1 MTSRL
6 GMLLTTLVLLVLS
19 AAYAVLAAVVTLVL
33 SGLVGVGLALWAVLR
48 AGVGLGHRVRRGR
61 GEADAC
67 GRARRG
73 PSGGSRVR
81 PEASRGRSGRAPDR

>member
-61 GEADAC
+61 GEADALRTRTPRPV
-67 GRARRG
+67 GRVAG
-73 PSGGSRVR
+73 P
-81 PEASRGRSGRAPDR
+81 A